1 MGVRAPRCFASQAN
15 HFFFTALLLVFAV
28 YGCVFDEA
36 SSVDNSDELLMYSWA
51 WSIMQR
57 FVVNE
62 PFIII
67 LGVLIP
73 MLFATEFCAN
83 MCTESCNSAL
93 GIAFAVCM
101 TVVKRL
107 KKVT

>member
-1 MGVRAPRCFASQAN
+1 MRRAFAHGPSPSQAN

-57 FVVNE
+57 FIVNE
-62 PFIII
+62 PVLI
-67 LGVLIP
+67 GMSVLIP
-73 MLFATEFCAN
+73 MLFATECCAN
-83 MCTESCNSAL
+83 LCTESCNNVL
-93 GIAFAVCM
+93 GVAVAMCI
-101 TVVKRL
+101 TCVKRMV
-107 KKVT
+107 K